1 MNFIKLFIFNIT
13 ITTMTFFSKYTSL
26 ENYIN
31 TSSSQIILI
40 TNLEKN
46 REETLKN
53 YEINTTNIDY
63 WTKEKIMNELNKSS
77 NKLVT

>member
-1 MNFIKLFIFNIT
+1 
-13 ITTMTFFSKYTSL
+13 MTFFSKYTSL